1 MKPGEVR
8 TFQRGKGNA
17 AVVSVGV
24 WAKKPTKNGPIH
36 IHLAGIAG
44 GQTTVTNRPG
54 GARYH
59 RTLFRDLRKLLIA
72 LNCWPFGSEGSETE
86 QQS

>member
-1 MKPGEVR
+1 MRRGEVR
-8 TFQRGKGNA
+8 TFQEGKGKA
-17 AVVSVGV
+17 VVVSVGV
-24 WAKKPTKNGPIH
+24 WAKKSTKNGPIQ

-44 GQTTVTNRPG
+44 GQTTVSNRPG

-72 LNCWPFGSEGSETE
+72 HNCWPFGSEGSETE
-86 QQS
+86 HEG